1 MSILDDNNTTIYH
14 KILVFFDNNINEVR
28 DFVEI
33 ATKYKDLEI
42 RSGRWIIDAQSFL
55 GILSLDLSEPVAL
68 IYPEDM
74 KTAIERDF
82 VRWIYDE

>member
-1 MSILDDNNTTIYH
+1 MGFYDDNDTRIYH

-28 DFVEI
+28 DFVDV
-33 ATKYKDLEI
+33 ASRYKDLEI

-74 KTAIERDF
+74 QTAIERDF
-82 VRWIYDE
+82 VKWIVD